1 LCKAET
7 QVARSLSNL
16 SRLGLV
22 LKSKNQHCNTLGHTS
37 RKKQFF
43 FIKKMIKYFL
53 YFDFLKLTRMRN
65 KKSLLIGFTAI
76 VLLASCTNNGKT
88 ADASKTNDSTGTATS
103 APNESAPKST
113 INVTIT
119 GGDMNG
125 TYNAVCKE
133 GCCSWGIA
141 GDKVFGNQY
150 SETGKGAKELS
161 SVQLIV
167 DDVTGN
173 KSTKEF
179 TLTVGFGDL
188 LGKDSKS
195 FNIDTR
201 KGNNKGSGTLDLQYS
216 GDKATVTIKGTSAEG
231 PAIDL
236 KMECNKVMNPNNM
249 GQ

>member
-1 LCKAET
+1 
-7 QVARSLSNL
+7 
-16 SRLGLV
+16 
-22 LKSKNQHCNTLGHTS
+22 
-37 RKKQFF
+37 
-43 FIKKMIKYFL
+43 
-53 YFDFLKLTRMRN
+53 MRN
-65 KKSLLIGFTAI
+65 KKSLFIGLIAFVVFT
-76 VLLASCTNNGKT
+76 SCNNSAKTSESSKT
-88 ADASKTNDSTGTATS
+88 ADSASATNSTAS
-103 APNESAPKST
+103 NESSPRST
-113 INVTIT
+113 IDVTIN

-125 TYNAVCKE
+125 SYSAVCKE

-179 TLTVGFGDL
+179 TLTVGFGEL
-188 LGKDSKS
+188 FGKDSKS

-201 KGNNKGSGTLDLQYS
+201 NGKSNGSGTLDLQYS
-216 GDKATVTIKGTSAEG
+216 GDKAVVTIKGVSAEG

-236 KMECNKVMNPNNM
+236 KMECNHVTTASNL

>member
-1 LCKAET
+1 
-7 QVARSLSNL
+7 
-16 SRLGLV
+16 
-22 LKSKNQHCNTLGHTS
+22 
-37 RKKQFF
+37 
-43 FIKKMIKYFL
+43 
-53 YFDFLKLTRMRN
+53 MRN
-65 KKSLLIGFTAI
+65 KKLLFGLAAI
-76 VLLASCTNNGKT
+76 ILLASCNNNGKT
-88 ADASKTNDSTGTATS
+88 DATKTSDSAMDAKTPTVK
-103 APNESAPKST
+103 NESDVRST

-125 TYNAVCKE
+125 AYTAVCKE

-150 SETGKGAKELS
+150 SETGKKANKLS

-179 TLTVGFGDL
+179 TLTVGFGEL
-188 LGKDSKS
+188 FGKDSKS

-201 KGNNKGSGTLDLQYS
+201 EGKNKGSGTLDLQYS

-236 KMECNKVMNPNNM
+236 KMECNKVMTPNNL

>member
-1 LCKAET
+1 
-7 QVARSLSNL
+7 
-16 SRLGLV
+16 
-22 LKSKNQHCNTLGHTS
+22 
-37 RKKQFF
+37 
-43 FIKKMIKYFL
+43 
-53 YFDFLKLTRMRN
+53 MRN
-65 KKSLLIGFTAI
+65 KKSLLIGFIAI
-76 VLLASCTNNGKT
+76 FLLASCNNSGKAT
-88 ADASKTNDSTGTATS
+88 DATKTTGSTGTATS
-103 APNESAPKST
+103 PSNESATKST
-113 INVTIT
+113 INITIA

-125 TYNAVCKE
+125 EYTAVCKT

-150 SETGKGAKELS
+150 SETGKGPKELS

-179 TLTVGFGDL
+179 TLTVGFGEL
-188 LGKDSKS
+188 FGKDSKS

-201 KGNNKGSGTLDLQYS
+201 KGNAKGSGTLDLQYS

-236 KMECNKVMNPNNM
+236 KMECNKVMTPNNI

>member
-1 LCKAET
+1 
-7 QVARSLSNL
+7 
-16 SRLGLV
+16 
-22 LKSKNQHCNTLGHTS
+22 
-37 RKKQFF
+37 
-43 FIKKMIKYFL
+43 
-53 YFDFLKLTRMRN
+53 MRN

-76 VLLASCTNNGKT
+76 VLLASCNNNGKT
-88 ADASKTNDSTGTATS
+88 TDASKTTDSTGTTTTTS
-103 APNESAPKST
+103 ASNQSNAKST

-125 TYNAVCKE
+125 TYTAVCKE

-179 TLTVGFGDL
+179 TLTVGFGEL
-188 LGKDSKS
+188 FGKDSKS

-201 KGNNKGSGTLDLQYS
+201 KGNSKGSGTLDLQYS

-236 KMECNKVMNPNNM
+236 TMECNKVMNPNNI

>member
-1 LCKAET
+1 
-7 QVARSLSNL
+7 
-16 SRLGLV
+16 
-22 LKSKNQHCNTLGHTS
+22 
-37 RKKQFF
+37 
-43 FIKKMIKYFL
+43 
-53 YFDFLKLTRMRN
+53 MRN
-65 KKSLLIGFTAI
+65 KKLLLIGFTSL
-76 VLLASCTNNGKT
+76 VLFSACNNDNAKT
-88 ADASKTNDSTGTATS
+88 TDASKPTDSSSTKTDSPANAS
-103 APNESAPKST
+103 VERAT
-113 INVTIT
+113 INVTVN

-125 TYNAVCKE
+125 TYTAACKE

-141 GDKVFGNQY
+141 GDKIFGNQY

-179 TLTVGFGDL
+179 TLTVGFGEL
-188 LGKDSKS
+188 FGNDSKS

-201 KGNNKGSGTLDLQYS
+201 GGKNKGSGTLDLQYS
-216 GDKATVTIKGTSAEG
+216 GDKATVSIKGTSAEG

-236 KMECNKVMNPNNM
+236 KMECNKVMNPNNI

>member
-1 LCKAET
+1 
-7 QVARSLSNL
+7 
-16 SRLGLV
+16 
-22 LKSKNQHCNTLGHTS
+22 
-37 RKKQFF
+37 
-43 FIKKMIKYFL
+43 
-53 YFDFLKLTRMRN
+53 MRN
-65 KKSLLIGFTAI
+65 KKSLLIGFAAILLLTA
-76 VLLASCTNNGKT
+76 CNNSGKT
-88 ADASKTNDSTGTATS
+88 ADESKTTDSTTATKTFAS
-103 APNESAPKST
+103 NESAPRST

-125 TYNAVCKE
+125 SYNAVCNE

-179 TLTVGFGDL
+179 TLTVSFGEL
-188 LGKDSKS
+188 FGKDSKS

-201 KGNNKGSGTLDLQYS
+201 GGKNKGSGTLDLQYS

-236 KMECNKVMNPNNM
+236 KMECNKVMNPNNL

>member
-1 LCKAET
+1 
-7 QVARSLSNL
+7 
-16 SRLGLV
+16 
-22 LKSKNQHCNTLGHTS
+22 
-37 RKKQFF
+37 
-43 FIKKMIKYFL
+43 
-53 YFDFLKLTRMRN
+53 MRN
-65 KKSLLIGFTAI
+65 KKSLLIGFAAI
-76 VLLASCTNNGKT
+76 VLLASCNNSGKT
-88 ADASKTNDSTGTATS
+88 TDASETTDSNSTKTTMSS
-103 APNESAPKST
+103 SNESAAKST
-113 INVTIT
+113 IDVTIT

-125 TYNAVCKE
+125 SYNAVCKE

-150 SETGKGAKELS
+150 SETGKGPKELS

-167 DDVTGN
+167 DDVTAN

-179 TLTVGFGDL
+179 TLTVSFGEL
-188 LGKDSKS
+188 FGKDSKS

-201 KGNNKGSGTLDLQYS
+201 KGNSKGSGTLDLQYS

-236 KMECNKVMNPNNM
+236 KMECNKVMNPNNL